1 MAKKISAIVIPA
13 VIDTT
18 GIDKGINSIKT
29 KLSGVRGS
37 IGTRN
42 SGTGGVGGGGNFG
55 SGLPHYGGSAVGI
68 GAAAAVGAG
77 LGRGG
82 GGGGGAPKSAFRSR
96 VERASEWGEG
106 AVKHIESF
114 QNAQSNRLS
123 KFMWN
128 AGSKVK
134 AAARYSQSRLDDEGV
149 PPGTSN
155 FQMRT
160 NNIRR
165 MNSLG
170 SGLQKFGGATGRA
183 YSSSAKLAKS
193 IKDYKFGAS
202 DSGGES
208 MFSGKRLATG
218 AITATIA
225 GAAYLRN
232 NFTQGG
238 IKSNFSDL
246 SNLEGSPGLYNRA
259 AAIKR
264 RTYGPTGMPTF
275 SQAMILG
282 SDLQSENTTGT
293 RNAEGVASSTDR
305 VIAGVGVVVG
315 KRVEFISS
323 ILTGDAFKGNNFI
336 KGLKSVFN

>member
-55 SGLPHYGGSAVGI
+55 SGLQHHGGSAVTV

-77 LGRGG
+77 
-82 GGGGGAPKSAFRSR
+82 
-96 VERASEWGEG
+96 
-106 AVKHIESF
+106 
-114 QNAQSNRLS
+114 
-123 KFMWN
+123 
-128 AGSKVK
+128 
-134 AAARYSQSRLDDEGV
+134 
-149 PPGTSN
+149 
-155 FQMRT
+155 
-160 NNIRR
+160 
-165 MNSLG
+165 
-170 SGLQKFGGATGRA
+170 FGGARRRFGDAGMNMKTKGEEMIESKVRTAEWRKRQTPISRGLQNLADRQSAMGRA
-183 YSSSAKLAKS
+183 LGRANDEFGEPSSAAYETRRKYANAARKAGEERRVFAR
-193 IKDYKFGAS
+193 KFAEKPYKGTGSEIYGAS
-202 DSGGES
+202 KNGANEQS

-218 AITATIA
+218 VITAGIA

-238 IKSNFSDL
+238 IKSSFSDL
-246 SNLEGSPGLYNRA
+246 SNLEGNRGLYNRA
-259 AAIKR
+259 IAIKR

-275 SQAMILG
+275 AQSMIIG
-282 SDLQSENTTGT
+282 SDLQSEKTNGT
-293 RNAEGVASSTDR
+293 RNAEGVASETDKI
-305 VIAGVGVVVG
+305 IAGAGVVLG

-323 ILTGDAFKGNNFI
+323 ILTGDAFKGSNFW
-336 KGLKSVFN
+336 KGLKSVFS